1 MELQR
6 LDTGISTAVHM
17 EQEKRN
23 SDRWHVQRKCE
34 MGTDMGFGMGYGQ
47 QRRGVVGRREEVH

>member
-23 SDRWHVQRKCE
+23 DDRRNVQRKCE
-34 MGTDMGFGMGYGQ
+34 MGADMGIRMGYGQ
-47 QRRGVVGRREEVH
+47 QRRGVLGRSEEVH